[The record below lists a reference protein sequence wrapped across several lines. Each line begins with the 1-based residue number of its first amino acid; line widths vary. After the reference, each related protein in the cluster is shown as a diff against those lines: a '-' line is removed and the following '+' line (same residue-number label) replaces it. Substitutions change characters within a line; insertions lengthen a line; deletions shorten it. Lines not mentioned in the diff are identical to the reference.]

1 MTTRR
6 ASSLRSFGRFTPPG
20 RVQSTAPPARSG
32 PCKCPA
38 CQVEDGMAFDFDA
51 EWERMQGIIGR
62 SGHCIQYVMADPGG
76 FDWAY
81 TIGRV
86 RKGQPELLVTGVEP
100 EVAAMMLNEIV
111 KGWDAMWST
120 PDGVFTLPGS
130 HRHQCRL
137 SAVPDSV
144 WDSEYLLGAQRDV
157 EEQGLID
164 QREALQVL
172 WADSTHI
179 YPGDVGAS
187 AFSRKRQPIIGLL

>member
-1 MTTRR
+1 M
-6 ASSLRSFGRFTPPG
+6 
-20 RVQSTAPPARSG
+20 
-32 PCKCPA
+32 
-38 CQVEDGMAFDFDA
+38 EDGVAFDFDA

-62 SGHCIQYVMADPGG
+62 SGHCIQYVMAAPDG

-86 RKGQPELLVTGVEP
+86 RKGQPELVITGVEP

-144 WDSEYLLGAQRDV
+144 WDGEYLLGAQRDV

-164 QREALQVL
+164 HREALQVL
-172 WADSTHI
+172 WADSTNI
-179 YPGDVGAS
+179 YPSDVGAS
-187 AFSRKRQPIIGLL
+187 VFTRKRQPILGRSGLDT